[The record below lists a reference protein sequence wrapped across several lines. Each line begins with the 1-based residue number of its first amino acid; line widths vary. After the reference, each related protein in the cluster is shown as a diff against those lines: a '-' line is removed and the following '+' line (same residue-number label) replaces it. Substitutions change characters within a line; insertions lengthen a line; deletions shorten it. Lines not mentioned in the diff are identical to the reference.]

1 MSAWILVG
9 DSSRAVVYSASK
21 QGIDWEEIDSFV
33 HPGSRL
39 KNSEL
44 SSTEPGHAAQSKG
57 GVRHTAMEPQTS
69 PKEAEKEH
77 FAQQMA
83 DVLNAGASAHQFE
96 HLFVVAPAHFASLLE
111 HHLSSE
117 SQKRLHAVI
126 HKDYHFKTSREAR
139 ATLEGAVFPE

>member
-9 DSSRAVVYSASK
+9 DASHAVVYSATK
-21 QGIDWEEIDSFV
+21 HGIDWEEIDSFV

-83 DVLNAGASAHQFE
+83 GVLNAGAGVHHFDR
-96 HLFVVAPAHFASLLE
+96 LVIVAPAHFASLLE

-117 SQKRLHAVI
+117 SQKRLHSVI
-126 HKDYHFKTSREAR
+126 HKDYHFKSHREAR
-139 ATLEGAVFPE
+139 ESLENLVFPE

>member
-9 DSSRAVVYSASK
+9 DASRAVVYSATA
-21 QGIDWEEIDSFV
+21 QGMVWEEVDSFV

-57 GVRHTAMEPQTS
+57 GVRHTAMEPKTS

-83 DVLNAGASAHQFE
+83 DVLNSGSSAHRYNQ
-96 HLFVVAPAHFASLLE
+96 LVVVAPAHFASLLE

-117 SQKRLHAVI
+117 SQKRLHSVV
-126 HKDYHFKTSREAR
+126 HKDYHFKTAREAR
-139 ATLEGAVFPE
+139 ATLENVVFSE